1 MRAFFAPRQTTFYQR
16 RANTVRAVLM
26 KQDSVASSPSAIAL
40 LPLLLFLALFVGAG
54 LWYQSQGTAMA
65 FYQVSAPV
73 AILPAIALAI
83 ALAHG
88 RLSQR
93 IDTFIR
99 GIGDPTIITMVLIY
113 LLAGAFAS
121 VAKAVG
127 GVDATVNFGL
137 SYIPPTLVL
146 PGLFLITAFV
156 ATAMGTSMGTIAAI
170 APIAVGLSNATELP
184 MLLTIGTVVGG
195 AMFGDNLSII
205 SDTTIAATRTQG
217 VKMRDKFR
225 MNLLIALPA
234 AAVALIWLYF
244 SGTTAQITAPGDYE
258 LIRVLPYIVV
268 LVLAVS
274 GVNVLLVLFIGI
286 LLAGA
291 VGLGLQPDY
300 SIGALSKDIY
310 AGYTSMQEILILSL
324 MIGGLG
330 ALMRAGGGLAWLGQ
344 RIDRIS
350 QIGSRGK
357 PGRKTGELGISTAV
371 ALTNVCTANNT
382 VAILLTGHLAKDMA
396 ERYGV
401 DPRRSASLLDIYS
414 CTVQGL
420 LPYGAQILLASS
432 LAKVSPLALAGS
444 IHYCWLLGIS
454 ALASIFTGFY
464 KGRPR
469 PAQR

>member
-1 MRAFFAPRQTTFYQR
+1 MT
-16 RANTVRAVLM
+16 
-26 KQDSVASSPSAIAL
+26 KPSALAL
-40 LPLLLFLALFVGAG
+40 LPLALFLVLFVGSG
-54 LWYQSQGTAMA
+54 LWFQYQGLEFA

-73 AILPAIALAI
+73 AILPAIALALL
-83 ALAHG
+83 LARG
-88 RLSQR
+88 PLQER
-93 IDTFIR
+93 IETFVR
-99 GIGDPTIITMVLIY
+99 GVGDHTIITMVLIY
-113 LLAGAFAS
+113 LLAGGFAS

-137 SYIPPTLVL
+137 SIIPPALVL

-156 ATAMGTSMGTIAAI
+156 ATAMGTSMGTVAAI
-170 APIAVGLSNATELP
+170 APIAVGVAGATELP
-184 MLLTIGTVVGG
+184 MLLTVGAVVGG
-195 AMFGDNLSII
+195 AIFGDNLSII

-217 VKMRDKFR
+217 VDMRDKFR

-234 AAVALIWLYF
+234 AVIALIWLYF
-244 SGTTAQITAPGDYE
+244 AGTTAQVTAPGDYE
-258 LIRVLPYIVV
+258 MIKVLPYIVV

-286 LLAGA
+286 ILAGA
-291 VGLGLQPDY
+291 IGLGLQPGY
-300 SIGALSKDIY
+300 SIAAFSKDIY
-310 AGYTSMQEILILSL
+310 AGYTGMQEILILSL

-344 RIDRIS
+344 KIDQVSRF
-350 QIGSRGK
+350 GSRGK

-382 VAILLTGHLAKDMA
+382 VAILLTGQLAKDMA
-396 ERYGV
+396 ERYSV

-420 LPYGAQILLASS
+420 LPYGAQVLLASS

-454 ALASIFTGFY
+454 ALISIVTGIY
-464 KGRPR
+464 SGKQK
-469 PAQR
+469 AE